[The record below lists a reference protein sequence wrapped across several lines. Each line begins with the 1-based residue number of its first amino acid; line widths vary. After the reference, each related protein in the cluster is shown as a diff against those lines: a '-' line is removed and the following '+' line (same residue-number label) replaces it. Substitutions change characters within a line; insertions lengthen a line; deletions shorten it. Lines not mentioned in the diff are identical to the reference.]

1 MKIKKLKN
9 KIILYFIFVTII
21 LSLSVSFFYYY
32 TTSNIYQKNTLKT
45 AINDLGYIKN
55 NVEEH
60 ISMANKFTDW
70 FYFNSNFNN
79 ILGEDNLASA
89 RAELKLYKQIK
100 LYITNSSLENYISS
114 LLVIG
119 NNGKVFKFAG
129 DGSMIDVKDVELE
142 TWFKNQ
148 SQNSNSVYWPGLI
161 ENPAQISSYKNIIPV
176 IRPIFDT
183 ILYKRI
189 GWLFIGFK
197 KSLITDIYVNNSNSD
212 FKKYYTIDHQHNILA
227 ADENK
232 LFFNNKNLKLKLT
245 EMSNQDKGHFILKN
259 KGIETLY
266 VYQKLAQNNW
276 TIVEKLP
283 MTILAEQNKVLK
295 HTSLLIF
302 FISLLLTSLF
312 TIYLSYNLTE
322 PLKKIIRQV
331 NQISLG
337 VFDQNKHIEGQDEL
351 GILGAKINSMSES
364 IKILMK
370 KIVEEEEKKRKFELK
385 ALQNQINPHFLYNTL
400 NSIKWM
406 AIVHGNDG
414 IKRMIVALGRL
425 LRNLSV
431 DTNKEIKLKE
441 ELAIL
446 DDYIYIQEIR
456 YNGKIK
462 FEKEIKQAELLNAQI
477 LKFILQPL
485 VENAIFH
492 GIEAKEKADLVKVII
507 SRDESNNK
515 EKNRLEIK
523 VFDNGVGMSEDIQS
537 KILNNTAAKHKNSLN
552 GIGLYNVNQRIKINY
567 GAEYGLK
574 INSKPGEF
582 TEIIIR
588 LPIKFL

>member
-1 MKIKKLKN
+1 
-9 KIILYFIFVTII
+9 
-21 LSLSVSFFYYY
+21 
-32 TTSNIYQKNTLKT
+32 
-45 AINDLGYIKN
+45 
-55 NVEEH
+55 
-60 ISMANKFTDW
+60 
-70 FYFNSNFNN
+70 
-79 ILGEDNLASA
+79 
-89 RAELKLYKQIK
+89 
-100 LYITNSSLENYISS
+100 
-114 LLVIG
+114 
-119 NNGKVFKFAG
+119 
-129 DGSMIDVKDVELE
+129 
-142 TWFKNQ
+142 
-148 SQNSNSVYWPGLI
+148 
-161 ENPAQISSYKNIIPV
+161 
-176 IRPIFDT
+176 
-183 ILYKRI
+183 
-189 GWLFIGFK
+189 
-197 KSLITDIYVNNSNSD
+197 
-212 FKKYYTIDHQHNILA
+212 
-227 ADENK
+227 
-232 LFFNNKNLKLKLT
+232 
-245 EMSNQDKGHFILKN
+245 
-259 KGIETLY
+259 
-266 VYQKLAQNNW
+266 
-276 TIVEKLP
+276 